1 MQLKITSSI
10 NIQINTRRVNRED
23 RRTLFIFNI
32 YESLNETIPY
42 VACHGMKIELDLS
55 HFPVDDYID
64 HDCTLLAL
72 LKTKQFVIPI
82 SSQRRLN
89 ELEGGVDVNH
99 SFFCNNNTNIRT
111 NTRVWLY
118 ELSNTHK
125 TRLTLIHERN
135 ICKKEM
141 NFSYSFVH
149 LN

>member
-72 LKTKQFVIPI
+72 FKTKQFVIPI

-99 SFFCNNNTNIRT
+99 SFFFFATTIQT
-111 NTRVWLY
+111 Y
-118 ELSNTHK
+118 AQ
-125 TRLTLIHERN
+125 TLVYGCMNSPIHTKLDSR
-135 ICKKEM
+135 
-141 NFSYSFVH
+141 
-149 LN
+149 

>member
-72 LKTKQFVIPI
+72 FKTKQFVIPI

-99 SFFCNNNTNIRT
+99 SFF
-111 NTRVWLY
+111 LQQQY
-118 ELSNTHK
+118 KHTHK
-125 TRLTLIHERN
+125 HS
-135 ICKKEM
+135 CM
-141 NFSYSFVH
+141 AV
-149 LN
+149 